1 MEIND
6 AEASLS
12 LLFHSLAHPT
22 RRKILELVSD
32 NALTLVGI
40 AHLFPISM
48 QATAKHLQLLES
60 AGLLF
65 SMKAGHV
72 RTYSLTP
79 ATLDLAAEWL
89 RTQLTEEDSSRT
101 RRPSAWPGG
110 GRPRG

>member
-22 RRKILELVSD
+22 RRRILELVTD
-32 NALTLVGI
+32 KALTLVGI

-72 RTYSLTP
+72 RTYSLTS
-79 ATLDLAAEWL
+79 ATLDLGAEWL
-89 RTQLTEEDSSRT
+89 RTQLTEDSSRT
-101 RRPSAWPGG
+101 RRPSARPGG
-110 GRPRG
+110 GRHRD